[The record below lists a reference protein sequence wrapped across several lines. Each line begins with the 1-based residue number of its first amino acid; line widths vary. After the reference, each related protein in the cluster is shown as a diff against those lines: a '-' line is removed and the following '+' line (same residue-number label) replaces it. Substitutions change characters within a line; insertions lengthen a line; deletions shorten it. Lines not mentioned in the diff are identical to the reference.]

1 MKHPAFYV
9 LLLFI
14 SGILLG
20 NFFDPPVV
28 LLLSIFS
35 LTLLFSFLFLL
46 RKETKSVSFFLVL
59 SIILAGFFRHELLTR
74 NFPPNHISKFLN
86 SASQVTITGGIV
98 DDPDIREDKTFI
110 SLEAKEILIGK
121 RLYPTTGQIMLKIKE
136 PTFKFNYADNIK
148 FNGYLYEPTSPRNP
162 GAFDYKRYLN
172 RRKIY
177 GLVTLRDEN
186 QVEILDRGEEN
197 IFISKIVIPL
207 RKWILTI
214 FDKTLSGNHKALLA
228 GFLLG
233 ETKEIPKRVYT
244 MFRDTG
250 TVHLLA
256 VSGSNVWLVIGVI
269 FGALSLLRVPKLP
282 ATLLIFVCIFIFTH
296 LVHND
301 PPVVRAGIM
310 AGVILLG
317 VLLYKDVNLVNVVSF
332 AGMVILSVSSLFLF
346 DVGFQL
352 SFASV
357 FAILLLYPQLSKLVS
372 KYVNRSHKSLWK
384 WVIVPAL
391 ISLSV
396 ELVLFPI
403 LSYYFNIIPLI
414 IIVANIFIV
423 PLAGLSVVL
432 ACFSIFSAIFSTSL
446 AGIFSASNWLCL
458 DLTLRL
464 TEFFASLPIAK
475 LSIPAPSA
483 FSFILYYLLLWFLVS
498 AIAKKRKAIL
508 FSILIVANVIV
519 WREGLSHSNRILSL
533 TFLDISQGSSAVFE
547 LPNGEVF
554 LINAG
559 EKANNFDAGEYVI
572 VPFLNHK
579 GITKIDKL
587 ILTNTDS
594 LSINSARSIAENAK
608 IEEIVSLNPVI
619 FEAKNNGNIY
629 EKTRISLSFLDSIK
643 AITDNEN
650 KLKICLFDYLKTDK
664 TELGSKKIVTK
675 ITYQNIS
682 FCLFDGMK
690 SVQFYPEFDWDQV
703 RNCSILVLP
712 EIGKEDEIIKVISAI
727 RPQKIIFTRH
737 YFRYERDK
745 IPVLMQFNFPEVEY
759 HRTADNGAITCKTD
773 GEKLRFDFTISSP
786 HRERIKVRGK

>member
-1 MKHPAFYV
+1 MKRSAFYV

-28 LLLSIFS
+28 LLFSIFS

-46 RKETKSVSFFLVL
+46 RKDTKSANFFLVL
-59 SIILAGFFRHELLTR
+59 SIILAGFFRHELLTS
-74 NFPPNHISKFLN
+74 NFPPNHISRFLN
-86 SASQVTITGGIV
+86 LNSKVTITGTIM
-98 DDPDIREDKTFI
+98 DDPDVREDKTFI
-110 SLEAKEILIGK
+110 ALEAKKISIGE
-121 RLYPTTGQIMLKIKE
+121 RIYSTTGQIMLKIKE

-148 FNGYLYEPTSPRNP
+148 FNGYLNEPTSPRNP

-172 RRKIY
+172 RKKIY
-177 GLVTLRDEN
+177 GLVNLRGED
-186 QVEILDRGEEN
+186 QLEILDKGDGN
-197 IFISKIVIPL
+197 ILVSKIVIPL
-207 RKWILTI
+207 REWILTV

-269 FGALSLLRVPKLP
+269 FGALSLLRVPKFP
-282 ATLLIFVCIFIFTH
+282 AALLTLVCIFIFTN

-310 AGVILLG
+310 AGVMLLG
-317 VLLYKDVNLVNVVSF
+317 ILLYKDVNLVNVVSF
-332 AGMVILSVSSLFLF
+332 AGLIILSESPLFLF

-357 FAILLLYPQLSKLVS
+357 FAILLLYPQLSKPVS
-372 KYVNRSHKSLWK
+372 KYVNRSHKTLWK

-432 ACFSIFSAIFSTSL
+432 ACFSIFFAIFSTSL

-464 TEFFASLPIAK
+464 TEFFASLPMTK
-475 LSIPAPSA
+475 LSIPAPST
-483 FSFILYYLLLWFLVS
+483 FSFILYYLFLWLLVS
-498 AIAKKRKAIL
+498 AIATKRKAIL
-508 FSILIVANVIV
+508 FSILIVANVLI
-519 WREGLSHSNRILSL
+519 WREGFSHNNRTLSL
-533 TFLDISQGSSAVFE
+533 TSLDISQGSSAVLE

-554 LINAG
+554 VINAG
-559 EKANNFDAGEYVI
+559 EKANNFDAGEYVVI
-572 VPFLNHK
+572 PFLNHK
-579 GITKIDKL
+579 GFTKIDKL

-594 LSINSARSIAENAK
+594 LNINSARSIAENAK
-608 IEEIVSLNPVI
+608 LEEIMSPNPVG
-619 FEAKNNGNIY
+619 FREENNGNISD
-629 EKTRISLSFLDSIK
+629 KTPISLSILDSVK

-650 KLKICLFDYLKTDK
+650 KLKICFFDYLKTEK
-664 TELGSKKIVTK
+664 TEFSSKKTVTE
-675 ITYQNIS
+675 IAYQSVS

-690 SVQFYPEFDWDQV
+690 NVQFDPEFDWGQV
-703 RNCSILVLP
+703 RNCSVLVLP
-712 EIGKEDEIIKVISAI
+712 ELGKDDEIIKVISAV

-745 IPVLMQFNFPEVEY
+745 IPVIMQLNLPEVEY
-759 HRTADNGAITCKTD
+759 HRTADNGAITCETD
-773 GEKLRFDFTISSP
+773 GEKLHFDFTISSSY
-786 HRERIKVRGK
+786 RGED